1 MNCGSRRRGEMR
13 DGEARTLEELL
24 KECEADTARIISQ
37 GAANRLATWR
47 QYSGNEQALVGFVQ
61 RVLRGESRVN
71 GWKLD
76 RSDGLS
82 LERIV
87 LDRLPDLFTEDDKE
101 QARLTLEP

>member
-1 MNCGSRRRGEMR
+1 MNCGSRPPGAMR
-13 DGEARTLEELL
+13 DREARTLEELL
-24 KECEADTARIISQ
+24 SECERDTARIISQ

-47 QYSGNEQALVGFVQ
+47 KYSGDEQTLVGFVQ
-61 RVLRGESRVN
+61 RILRGESRVN

-87 LDRLPDLFTEDDKE
+87 LDGLPDLFTEDDKE
-101 QARLTLEP
+101 QARLTLGL